1 MLEGKVV
8 MITGA
13 SQGLG
18 RALAL
23 AFARE
28 GARVAINARSEGSIG
43 PVAEEVEDAGAEVL
57 ALAADVSRGADVERM
72 VGETVERFGKIDV
85 LVNNAGL
92 LGPRVGIEDYPEE
105 EWREVIDANLTGP
118 FLVTRAAIPH
128 LPEGGSVINV
138 VSGVSVDGR
147 AEWGAYSVS
156 KFGIEGLTQI
166 LAAELAGRG
175 IRVNAVDPGGMRT
188 QMRAAA
194 YPEED
199 PTSRITPEENT
210 AVFLYL
216 ASDESKDVTGERF
229 KAQEFGRGW
238 SGDKLARQDYHTWL
252 SETVEEVFLRRA
264 HREAPTH
271 VGELGFEV
279 GGIVEHLD
287 DLELPPVVESSE
299 RRVASWVSPE
309 AFLLGQRLGAQGVHE
324 ESAPAGP

>member
-1 MLEGKVV
+1 MLEDKVTL
-8 MITGA
+8 ITGA

-28 GARVAINARSEGSIG
+28 GARVAINARSEESIG
-43 PVAEEVEDAGAEVL
+43 PVAEEVEDAEVL
-57 ALAADVSRGADVERM
+57 ALAADVSKSAEVERM

-92 LGPRVGIEDYPEE
+92 LGPRVRIEEYPED

-118 FLVTRAAIPH
+118 FLVSKAAIPH

-138 VSGVSVDGR
+138 VSGVSIEGR
-147 AEWGAYSVS
+147 AGWGAYSVS

-166 LAAELAGRG
+166 LAAELTGRG

-188 QMRAAA
+188 DMRAAA

-199 PTSRITPEENT
+199 PATRITPEENT

-216 ASDESKDVTGERF
+216 ASDRSKDVTGERF
-229 KAQEFGRGW
+229 KAQEFGR
-238 SGDKLARQDYHTWL
+238 T
-252 SETVEEVFLRRA
+252 
-264 HREAPTH
+264 
-271 VGELGFEV
+271 
-279 GGIVEHLD
+279 
-287 DLELPPVVESSE
+287 
-299 RRVASWVSPE
+299 
-309 AFLLGQRLGAQGVHE
+309 
-324 ESAPAGP
+324 